1 MPMGPI
7 ELADTVGLDIC
18 LAVGKELGGEDAAPP
33 KKLAELV
40 AGGHLGKKSGRGFYA
55 WQNGKAR
62 KGAGAAATPELS
74 EKLIAPYLK
83 EAQAAV
89 AEGIVA
95 DADLAD
101 AGLIFGTGFAPF
113 RGGPLNYLKG
123 GPR

>member
-1 MPMGPI
+1 
-7 ELADTVGLDIC
+7 
-18 LAVGKELGGEDAAPP
+18 VGKELAGENVEPP

-40 AGGHLGKKSGRGFYA
+40 AAGNLGKKTGRGFYA

-62 KGAGAAATPELS
+62 KGAARGATPELT

-83 EAQAAV
+83 ETQAVV
-89 AEGIVA
+89 AEGVVA

-113 RGGPLNYLKG
+113 LGGPLNYLKEQG
-123 GPR
+123 Y